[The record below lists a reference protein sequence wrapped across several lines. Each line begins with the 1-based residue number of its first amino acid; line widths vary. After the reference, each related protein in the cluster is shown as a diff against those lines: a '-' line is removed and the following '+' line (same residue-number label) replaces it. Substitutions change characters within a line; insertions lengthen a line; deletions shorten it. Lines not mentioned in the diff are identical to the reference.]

1 MKKEQKKHNLRKK
14 NNQNAKEILT
24 KKRSRPKDIES
35 EN

>member
-1 MKKEQKKHNLRKK
+1 MKKEQKKHNLKK